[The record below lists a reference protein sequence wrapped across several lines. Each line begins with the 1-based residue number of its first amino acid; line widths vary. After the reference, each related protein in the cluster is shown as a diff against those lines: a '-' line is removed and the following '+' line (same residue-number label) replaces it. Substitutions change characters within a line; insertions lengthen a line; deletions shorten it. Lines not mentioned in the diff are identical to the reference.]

1 MGYKAYLKIQI
12 ISGLGMN
19 TIAELNSAHRRLQY
33 MMQRSDQW
41 HALKYIRDDLTMSF
55 ACRMYSIFAMTC
67 LINSTLFN
75 RFKEGLLV
83 KPWYCEDDT
92 YPDFV
97 KAAFKWG
104 VQHQYNQDYMNAH
117 FDFWFDQVFKNPFI
131 DFKFSEDFGIG
142 AYAKIR
148 GPLYTYDDHLFGFVE
163 YLSEEVFKTVR
174 GGPSINHKTK

>member
-1 MGYKAYLKIQI
+1 
-12 ISGLGMN
+12 MN

-104 VQHQYNQDYMNAH
+104 VQQQYNQD
-117 FDFWFDQVFKNPFI
+117 
-131 DFKFSEDFGIG
+131 G
-142 AYAKIR
+142 
-148 GPLYTYDDHLFGFVE
+148 
-163 YLSEEVFKTVR
+163 
-174 GGPSINHKTK
+174 